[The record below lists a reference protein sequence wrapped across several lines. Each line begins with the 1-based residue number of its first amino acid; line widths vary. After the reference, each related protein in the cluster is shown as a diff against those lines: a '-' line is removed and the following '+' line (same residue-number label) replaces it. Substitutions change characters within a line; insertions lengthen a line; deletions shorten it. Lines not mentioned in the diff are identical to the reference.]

1 MDEYREVNCVA
12 MPVPAGLSEEVKGY
26 SWARNNVGESGGVV
40 YRLYGKAGAPD
51 LFLKHGRDTVAND
64 LVDEMV
70 RLRWMANHI
79 AVPTVTHFVST
90 TDEAWL
96 LMTALAGETAYQAL
110 EARPE
115 ERTTIVDALADFL
128 RTLHAI
134 PISECP
140 FTSDHS
146 YRLGLARKRID
157 AGLVEEDDFDEERE
171 GWTAE
176 QVWQEMHRHLPF
188 MADQVVTHGD
198 FSLDNLLMVDGVV
211 IGCIDAGRVGIADRY
226 QDLAILWNCLGEF
239 DEALQDRFFARY
251 GVPKPDPS
259 KLLFHLML
267 DELF

>member
-1 MDEYREVNCVA
+1 MVAIPLPMISWMRWLDCVGW
-12 MPVPAGLSEEVKGY
+12 PTTS
-26 SWARNNVGESGGVV
+26 R
-40 YRLYGKAGAPD
+40 
-51 LFLKHGRDTVAND
+51 F
-64 LVDEMV
+64 
-70 RLRWMANHI
+70 
-79 AVPTVTHFVST
+79 PTVTHFVST

-176 QVWQEMHRHLPF
+176 QVWRKCIDTCLSWPIRLSHMGTSRSITF
-188 MADQVVTHGD
+188 
-198 FSLDNLLMVDGVV
+198 MVDGVV

-239 DEALQDRFFARY
+239 DEALQDRFSPGTAFLSQIQASCY
-251 GVPKPDPS
+251 S
-259 KLLFHLML
+259 T
-267 DELF
+267 

>member
-1 MDEYREVNCVA
+1 
-12 MPVPAGLSEEVKGY
+12 
-26 SWARNNVGESGGVV
+26 
-40 YRLYGKAGAPD
+40 
-51 LFLKHGRDTVAND
+51 
-64 LVDEMV
+64 
-70 RLRWMANHI
+70 
-79 AVPTVTHFVST
+79 
-90 TDEAWL
+90 
-96 LMTALAGETAYQAL
+96 
-110 EARPE
+110 
-115 ERTTIVDALADFL
+115 
-128 RTLHAI
+128 
-134 PISECP
+134 
-140 FTSDHS
+140 
-146 YRLGLARKRID
+146 
-157 AGLVEEDDFDEERE
+157 LVEEDDFDEERE

-239 DEALQDRFFARY
+239 DEALQDRFLARY